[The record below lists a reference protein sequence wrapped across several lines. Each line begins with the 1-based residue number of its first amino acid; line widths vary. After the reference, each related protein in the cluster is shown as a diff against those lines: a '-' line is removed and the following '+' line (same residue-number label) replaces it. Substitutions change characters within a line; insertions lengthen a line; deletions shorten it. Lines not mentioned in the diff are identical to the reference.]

1 MVVNLVLSEMGEI
14 VSILMNVND
23 LISIVILMPNVSIK
37 MVSTNVNA
45 IPVIGEA
52 DSNVWTRTNV
62 HLALTHVTITQIAL
76 TFPVP
81 LDVNVKLASLVLIV
95 MILTNVL
102 LIRID
107 VTMMQNVQIQ

>member
-1 MVVNLVLSEMGEI
+1 MAVNLVLSEMGEI
-14 VSILMNVND
+14 VLILMNVKD
-23 LISIVILMPNVSIK
+23 QISIVISMPNVSIK

-52 DSNVWTRTNV
+52 GSNVWTRTNV

-76 TFPVP
+76 TFLVP
-81 LDVNVKLASLVLIV
+81 LDVNVKLASLVVTV

-102 LIRID
+102 LIPID
-107 VTMMQNVQIQ
+107 VTMMLNVQTQ

>member
-1 MVVNLVLSEMGEI
+1 M
-14 VSILMNVND
+14 
-23 LISIVILMPNVSIK
+23 
-37 MVSTNVNA
+37 NVNA
-45 IPVIGEA
+45 IPVIGEV

-76 TFPVP
+76 TFPVH
-81 LDVNVKLASLVLIV
+81 LDVNVKLGSLVVTV